1 MGARYYTNVPTQEVI
16 NRVIVHL
23 LVKLGYIKGN
33 NRTCERR

>member
-1 MGARYYTNVPTQEVI
+1 MIVTLGKLVLQELDWT
-16 NRVIVHL
+16 VIVHL